1 MDGYGKLYYPSSKLA
16 YEGEWKR
23 NAFNGNGKVY
33 NEEPSNFQDVFNFEN
48 FDELEDNWDRFEGE
62 FQEDFKEGL
71 GTLFLVNGE
80 KYIGEFKQDMV
91 NG

>member
-1 MDGYGKLYYPSSKLA
+1 MYEGEWKFGTMDGYGKLYYPSSKLA

-62 FQEDFKEGL
+62 F
-71 GTLFLVNGE
+71 
-80 KYIGEFKQDMV
+80 
-91 NG
+91 